1 MSACVQTS
9 PDRNPGSCQTS
20 EAWILSSAADTIYPM
35 SDARD
40 LANHT
45 ELSPTELAWLNA
57 RLEEYRELLQ
67 YLRDH

>member
-1 MSACVQTS
+1 VR
-9 PDRNPGSCQTS
+9 PDKPRSRLRSCQTS
-20 EAWILSSAADTIYPM
+20 EAWILSSEADTIYSM

-40 LANHT
+40 LAT
-45 ELSPTELAWLNA
+45 DTQLSPTELAWLNA